1 MRRSLVF
8 VVLMLLMST
17 APMMTTYA
25 QGTGDS
31 LVINE
36 IYASP
41 NSEEYGGID
50 WNGDGEISRYSN
62 QFVEVHNPTESAV
75 DMGGW
80 WIDDIADGGSPA
92 CSVAWGTTI
101 EAGAYVV
108 FYRAQT
114 NIEFDYF
121 DGDTVSISD
130 SSRNLVDSVSYD
142 GEDSDYG
149 VPYGYG
155 TDGNWAKLSDSS
167 PTPGGPND
175 QEWVGTN
182 HLMGNCYPA

>member
-1 MRRSLVF
+1 MRRNLVF

-31 LVINE
+31 LIINE

-41 NSEEYGGID
+41 NTEQYGGID

-62 QFVEVHNPTESAV
+62 QFVEVHNPTESTV

-114 NIEFDYF
+114 NIEFD
-121 DGDTVSISD
+121 
-130 SSRNLVDSVSYD
+130 
-142 GEDSDYG
+142 
-149 VPYGYG
+149 
-155 TDGNWAKLSDSS
+155 
-167 PTPGGPND
+167 
-175 QEWVGTN
+175 
-182 HLMGNCYPA
+182 